1 MTIVRFD
8 GFFMKKLGFF
18 AFAVFALFSPLHKA
32 DAGILSFVEGLF
44 KSVAVAEETINK
56 NSQTAIVLEAV
67 LNSSLGSSQNE
78 TDIAMVGGSAIIPDT
93 GPAGTLIEAE
103 QSDEKK
109 NGQISVYVVRK
120 GDSLSEIADMFGVSV
135 STIIWANDIGP
146 TRTIREGQ
154 TLVILPVSGLEY
166 TVQKGDTVESIAK
179 KYKADAERIMEYNDI
194 SGVLAVGDTVI
205 IPGGTKEAP
214 RPVQPISSGASLAR
228 ASDGPSYA
236 GYYLRPISGGRRS
249 QGIHGHNAVDLA
261 APYGTP
267 IMASASG
274 TVIISRNT
282 GWSGGYG
289 KYIVVEH
296 DNGTQTLYSHNSE
309 NIVEPGQKVIQGQVI
324 GFVGSTGRSTG
335 NHVHFEI
342 RGARN
347 PF

>member
-1 MTIVRFD
+1 
-8 GFFMKKLGFF
+8 MKKLGFF
-18 AFAVFALFSPLHKA
+18 AFVIFSLFSPTHKA

-44 KSVAVAEETINK
+44 KGVAVAEETINK

-67 LNSSLGSSQNE
+67 LNSDLGGTEGE
-78 TDIAMVGGSAIIPDT
+78 TDIAVVSGSAIMPDT

-103 QSDEKK
+103 QGREKK
-109 NGQISVYVVRK
+109 NGEISVYVVRK

-135 STIIWANDIGP
+135 STIIWANDIGAGK
-146 TRTIREGQ
+146 TIREGQ

-179 KYKADAERIMEYNDI
+179 KYKADPERIAEYNDI
-194 SGVLAVGDTVI
+194 SGALAIGDTVI

-214 RPVQPISSGASLAR
+214 RPAVVPSASLAR
-228 ASDGPSYA
+228 ATDGPSYA
-236 GYYLRPISGGRRS
+236 GYYMRPVAGGRRS
-249 QGIHGHNAVDLA
+249 QGLHGHNAVDIA

-267 IMASASG
+267 IVASADG
-274 TVIISRNT
+274 TVIVSRNT

-289 KYIVVEH
+289 KYIVIEH
-296 DNGTQTLYSHNSE
+296 GNGTQTLYSHNSE